1 MSRLAFYKK
10 GGKYY
15 AKNTPVTRYWKN
27 NDTTFTRPNLT
38 TKGTLGGSSFAVA
51 SSIAGYNSNYEI
63 WKAFDGDIEAKYQS
77 VSNTS
82 IAWITFYNP
91 KPLNVKSITY
101 YQEHGERYYYIRNM
115 TIQGSNDNTNWT
127 NIGTYTA
134 TAWVDNFTVDM
145 NSNTGFYKYHRL
157 YITNRSYF
165 SNQNAYLICRELTM
179 VATQRNSIDEV
190 TADDDYDYTTVENHY
205 QIFRKE

>member
-15 AKNTPVTRYWKN
+15 AKNTPVIRYWKN
-27 NDTTFTRPNLT
+27 NNTTFTRPNLT

-63 WKAFDGDIEAKYQS
+63 WKAFDGNTETKYQS
-77 VSNTS
+77 VSSTS

-101 YQEHGERYYYIRNM
+101 YQEHGERNYYIRNM
-115 TIQGSNDNTNWT
+115 TIQGSNDNINWT
-127 NIGTYTA
+127 NIGTHTA

-165 SNQNAYLICRELTM
+165 NNQNAYLICRELTM
-179 VATQRNSIDEV
+179 VATQRDSIDEV